1 MIDKLTTFSA
11 VIFVMSMIG
20 ATGAIETD
28 QYLLG
33 ATMTLIGVEY
43 ISKKGKKIVD
53 SVKIPVGRKV
63 RQSIEIEKKRML
75 LKAEREQR
83 QAEAKQRYGS

>member
-1 MIDKLTTFSA
+1 MYNKKTKDNTMIDKLTTFSA

-33 ATMTLIGVEY
+33 STMTLIGVITGLTT
-43 ISKKGKKIVD
+43 ISLSNK
-53 SVKIPVGRKV
+53 
-63 RQSIEIEKKRML
+63 
-75 LKAEREQR
+75 
-83 QAEAKQRYGS
+83 

>member
-1 MIDKLTTFSA
+1 MNNKKTKDNTMIDKLTTFSA

-33 ATMTLIGVEY
+33 ATMTLIGVITGLTT
-43 ISKKGKKIVD
+43 ISLSNK
-53 SVKIPVGRKV
+53 
-63 RQSIEIEKKRML
+63 
-75 LKAEREQR
+75 
-83 QAEAKQRYGS
+83 

>member
-1 MIDKLTTFSA
+1 KTRTYAIFFHFLLDFYVKIRYYNSMYNKKTKDNTMIDKLTTFSA

-33 ATMTLIGVEY
+33 ATMTLIGVITGLTT
-43 ISKKGKKIVD
+43 ISLSNK
-53 SVKIPVGRKV
+53 
-63 RQSIEIEKKRML
+63 
-75 LKAEREQR
+75 
-83 QAEAKQRYGS
+83 

>member
-1 MIDKLTTFSA
+1 MYNKKTKDNTMIDKLTTFSA

-33 ATMTLIGVEY
+33 ATMTLVGVITGLTT
-43 ISKKGKKIVD
+43 ISLSNK
-53 SVKIPVGRKV
+53 
-63 RQSIEIEKKRML
+63 
-75 LKAEREQR
+75 
-83 QAEAKQRYGS
+83 

>member
-33 ATMTLIGVEY
+33 DTMTLIGVITGLTT
-43 ISKKGKKIVD
+43 ISLSNK
-53 SVKIPVGRKV
+53 
-63 RQSIEIEKKRML
+63 
-75 LKAEREQR
+75 
-83 QAEAKQRYGS
+83 

>member
-1 MIDKLTTFSA
+1 MYNKKTKDNTMIDKLTTFSA

-33 ATMTLIGVEY
+33 ATMTLIGVITGLTT
-43 ISKKGKKIVD
+43 ISLSNK
-53 SVKIPVGRKV
+53 
-63 RQSIEIEKKRML
+63 
-75 LKAEREQR
+75 
-83 QAEAKQRYGS
+83 

>member
-1 MIDKLTTFSA
+1 MNNKKTKDNTMKDKMTTFTA

-33 ATMTLIGVEY
+33 ATMTLIGVITGLTT
-43 ISKKGKKIVD
+43 ISLSNK
-53 SVKIPVGRKV
+53 
-63 RQSIEIEKKRML
+63 
-75 LKAEREQR
+75 
-83 QAEAKQRYGS
+83 